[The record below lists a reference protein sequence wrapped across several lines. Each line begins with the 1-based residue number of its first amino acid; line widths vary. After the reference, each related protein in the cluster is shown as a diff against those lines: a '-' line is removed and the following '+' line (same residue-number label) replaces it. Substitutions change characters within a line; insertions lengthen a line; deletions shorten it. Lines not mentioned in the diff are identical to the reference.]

1 MILHLV
7 AKKAWESKPVDQPY
21 LPDTFSKDG
30 FMHCTQGDALML
42 QVANRFYKDV
52 PGDFLALDIDE
63 HKVTAQIK
71 WEAASHPASSAPNAQ
86 SAPVVPDAP
95 ASHDAPSV
103 QPPADAIQTEA
114 MPPEAKAEF
123 GSTPPASAA
132 STATV
137 PAPVTVAVVAPVA
150 APTDPL
156 FPHIYGPLNLDAIV
170 SIRRAVRASDG
181 TFIRFVLLDPS
192 TPQGMN
198 LKKPSELAR
207 ELVDAT
213 GEFSDALARY
223 KDKIEAHIDELDKN
237 IKGKL
242 G

>member
-1 MILHLV
+1 MMILHLV
-7 AKKAWESKPVDQPY
+7 AKKAWESRPVDQPY
-21 LPDTFSKDG
+21 LPDAFSKDG

-42 QVANRFYKDV
+42 QVANHFYKDV

-63 HKVTAQIK
+63 HKVTAEIK
-71 WEAASHPASSAPNAQ
+71 WEVASHPASNAPSAP

-95 ASHDAPSV
+95 ASHDAPSA
-103 QPPADAIQTEA
+103 QPPADAIQTEV

-123 GSTPPASAA
+123 GSTPPAS
-132 STATV
+132 
-137 PAPVTVAVVAPVA
+137 AVVAPVA